1 MLDSTAVYIAP
12 LCHLLLALAT
22 LNCGGCGM
30 SISKAVI
37 MAGGFGTRLR
47 PLTMELPK
55 PMVPIANVPMME
67 HIVQLL
73 KQYGMDSV
81 LAVLYY
87 HPDVIT
93 THFGDGSA
101 FGVSIEYVLAAADY
115 GTAGSIKNAESYLR
129 GGRFLIISGDVLTDF
144 DLSAVIEFHLER
156 KADATILL
164 TRASNPLQYGIVI
177 TAPDGKIVRFL
188 EKPSWGEVF
197 SDTINTGIYI
207 LEPHVLELI
216 PPSREF
222 DFSKDLFPLMLQRG
236 DKLYGYVADGYWRDV
251 GNLSEYQQ
259 AHFDVLG
266 GSVSIAIPGE
276 RKGNV
281 WLGKGCTIGRNVE
294 FRGMVILGDGVTIGD
309 ECIIESSVIG
319 SQSCIE
325 PAAQIYRSILWN
337 GVTVGQ
343 AAFLDADVVG
353 NGVQIGAHTTV
364 MENVF
369 IADRCRIGEHATL
382 HPNIKLWPDKHVEPY
397 AIVARS
403 MIQEE
408 KWAREL
414 FTDARISG
422 TSNAEMNAEFAARLG
437 TAIGTALPIGATVVS
452 SRDPDPTSRLIKRA
466 LVAGLLSSG
475 INVEDLQTTPIPQT
489 RIATHTRGAALGFH
503 VRRSFRNPNQTDI
516 VLIGSDG
523 RDIST
528 EGTKKIERYF
538 YGEDIRRVPFE
549 RVGQLRYPE
558 RQNESYLAN
567 YLQLLDAE
575 RIRQRR
581 FRILVDYSFGMAI
594 SIFPGILGNLGCSV
608 LAVNGYIDPYRAS
621 TTAADE
627 DNRREIS
634 SIMRS
639 LGYEI
644 GFKIDPGVERI
655 ALVDD
660 RGYWFS
666 SMRLLTIVTAL
677 FLESNRHR
685 APFTIAVPVEAT
697 SEVDMIAARYSVQV
711 IRTKNSHAAMM
722 EATRDQRVLFV
733 GGTRGGFIF
742 PEYSTAT
749 DGLYTVG
756 KILEM
761 IAVTG
766 FALSELDTQ
775 LPKRYQAR
783 RAIHCPWHR
792 KGAVMRQLMEWS
804 TSYRRDLIDGV
815 KVFTD
820 DDCSILV
827 TPSPGSSEFM
837 IVAEADAED
846 RATGLVKMMAGL
858 VEQWRKDK

>member
-1 MLDSTAVYIAP
+1 MQI
-12 LCHLLLALAT
+12 H
-22 LNCGGCGM
+22 
-30 SISKAVI
+30 KAII

-55 PMVPIANVPMME
+55 PMVPVVNVPMME
-67 HIVQLL
+67 HIVRLL
-73 KQYGMDSV
+73 KQHGMSDILS
-81 LAVLYY
+81 VLYY
-87 HPDVIT
+87 HPEAIT
-93 THFGDGSA
+93 SHFGDGSA
-101 FGVSIEYVLAAADY
+101 FGIRMEYVLAAADY
-115 GTAGSIKNAESYLR
+115 GTAGSIKNAEASIKD
-129 GGRFLIISGDVLTDF
+129 GRFLIISGDVLTDF
-144 DLSAVIEFHLER
+144 DLSAAIEFHINNA
-156 KADATILL
+156 ADATIVL

-177 TAPDGKIVRFL
+177 TDANGKIERFL

-216 PPSREF
+216 PPAREF

-236 DKLYGYVADGYWRDV
+236 DKLYGYIARGYWRDI

-259 AHFDVLG
+259 AHFDVLDG
-266 GSVSIAIPGE
+266 NVTVSIAGQ
-276 RKGNV
+276 RNGNV
-281 WLGKGCTIGRNVE
+281 WIGKECSIGKNVE
-294 FRGMVILGDGVTIGD
+294 FRGTVVIGDGVSIADGS
-309 ECIIESSVIG
+309 IIESSVIG
-319 SQSCIE
+319 HRCTIGA
-325 PAAQIYRSILWN
+325 AAQIYRSVLWEN
-337 GVTVGQ
+337 VTVDQAAYLDSDVLGRNVTVG
-343 AAFLDADVVG
+343 AAA
-353 NGVQIGAHTTV
+353 TV

-369 IADRCRIGEHATL
+369 IADSCRIGEHATL
-382 HPNIKLWPDKHVEPY
+382 HPNIKLWPGKTVEPF

-408 KWAREL
+408 KWSRQL

-437 TAIGTALPIGATVVS
+437 TAIGTALPVGATVIS
-452 SRDPDPTSRLIKRA
+452 SRDPDPTSRIIKRA
-466 LVAGLLSSG
+466 LVAGLLSAG
-475 INVEDLQTTPIPQT
+475 IYVEDLQTTPIPQT
-489 RIATHTRGAALGFH
+489 RIATSSRGAALGFH

-523 RDIST
+523 RDISS
-528 EGTKKIERYF
+528 EQTKKIERYF

-558 RQNESYLAN
+558 RQNESYIAT
-567 YLQLLDAE
+567 YLRTLDVE
-575 RIRQRR
+575 RVRARK
-581 FRILVDYSFGMAI
+581 FRILVDYSFGMGV
-594 SIFPGILGNLGCSV
+594 SIFPSILGRLDCSA
-608 LAVNGYIDPYRAS
+608 LAVNSYIDPYRAS
-621 TTAADE
+621 TTASDE

-660 RGYWFS
+660 RGYWYS

-685 APFTIAVPVEAT
+685 APFTIAVPIEAT
-697 SEVDMIAARYSVQV
+697 SEVDQIARGYGVTV
-711 IRTKNSHAAMM
+711 LRTKNSHTAMM
-722 EATRDQRVLFV
+722 EATRHDGVLFV

-761 IAVTG
+761 IAYTG
-766 FALSELDTQ
+766 FVLSELDTR
-775 LPKRYQAR
+775 LPKRHQVR
-783 RAIHCPWHR
+783 ISVDCPWHR
-792 KGAVMRQLMEWS
+792 KGAVMRHLMEWS
-804 TSYRRDLIDGV
+804 KPYERVLIDGV
-815 KVFTD
+815 KVFFDNQQTV
-820 DDCSILV
+820 LV
-827 TPSPGSSEFM
+827 APYADSSEFVV
-837 IVAEADAED
+837 VAEADLEED
-846 RATGLVKMMAGL
+846 ARSLAKKMASL
-858 VEQWRKDK
+858 VEQWRIEE